1 MNFVQKPAYKGYKAY
16 EYLEEGKDYPKIEW
30 AQWDWAGRHVVELE
44 PDQEAMVQEILKKH
58 PYISLHDHPTF
69 YPKDMSSIDHIYDSM
84 RQGRAV
90 CGYEALSYSNIDCI
104 FDNMMDGVNIISS
117 PGGWK
122 WIDIIHDLGMRLCDL
137 AHQDFLIQ
145 CKTVDD
151 IFAAKKAGKIAW
163 VPCIEGAAPIEN
175 EVDRIDI
182 LYGLGVRQLGVTYS
196 ESNALGNGMKEDH
209 DGGLTMF
216 GKQCV
221 ERMNKVGIFDNMMD
235 GTNIISSP
243 NGWKWID
250 IIHDLGMR
258 LCDLA
263 HQDFIVHC
271 KTVDDI
277 FAAKKEGKIAMVFV
291 IEGAAPIENE
301 VDRIDI
307 LYGLGVR
314 QLGVTYSE
322 SNALGSGC
330 KEDHDGGLTMF
341 GKQCVERMNKVGID
355 HVGFGVDCLYG
366 DHVGV
371 HHAFAQALS
380 IAATSKTGAEYE
392 EVPYVKYLENPT
404 ESSWNIIRWL
414 VKHNYSDEDIAKV
427 IGGNAIRV
435 LQEVWA

>member
-84 RQGRAV
+84 RQGRAI

-221 ERMNKVGIFDNMMD
+221 ERMNKVGMLIDVSHCGQQTAYDAVMYSKKP
-235 GTNIISSP
+235 IIMSHV
-243 NGWKWID
+243 GAKGVWD
-250 IIHDLGMR
+250 IKRMAGDDLIKAIGAKGGVVGIESAPHTTMSKTKMTHDLDSFMEHFEEPDRHRPRWFWRGLPVRRPCRRTPR
-258 LCDLA
+258 LCRRP
-263 HQDFIVHC
+263 V
-271 KTVDDI
+271 
-277 FAAKKEGKIAMVFV
+277 
-291 IEGAAPIENE
+291 
-301 VDRIDI
+301 
-307 LYGLGVR
+307 
-314 QLGVTYSE
+314 YSGNCE
-322 SNALGSGC
+322 YLLRGSALRLGSGESHRSQLEHHPLAG
-330 KEDHDGGLTMF
+330 KAQLQRRGHRQGHRRQRHPGAAGSLGLTVLLNRS
-341 GKQCVERMNKVGID
+341 K
-355 HVGFGVDCLYG
+355 LYG
-366 DHVGV
+366 I
-371 HHAFAQALS
+371 S
-380 IAATSKTGAEYE
+380 TE
-392 EVPYVKYLENPT
+392 E
-404 ESSWNIIRWL
+404 
-414 VKHNYSDEDIAKV
+414 
-427 IGGNAIRV
+427 RV
-435 LQEVWA
+435 SPL